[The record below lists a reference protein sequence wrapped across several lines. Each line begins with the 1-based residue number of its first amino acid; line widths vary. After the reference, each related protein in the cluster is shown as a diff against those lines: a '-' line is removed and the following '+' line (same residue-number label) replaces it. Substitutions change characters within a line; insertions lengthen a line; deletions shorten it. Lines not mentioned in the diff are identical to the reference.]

1 MKRCHRILVAGVGN
15 IFWGDDAFGVE
26 VAQQLT
32 QRDWPAGVVVVDF
45 GIRALDFA
53 YALLE
58 SYDAVILI
66 DATQRG
72 GEPGS
77 LYVIEPSV
85 DQVEADEDPSWQI
98 EAHGM
103 VPEQSLRWAQVMGA
117 RCPFVRLVGC
127 EPERIGS
134 EDDMIMGLSQPVQ
147 AAVEEA
153 SRIVEQL
160 VDEVLESLC
169 HVISQK

>member
-1 MKRCHRILVAGVGN
+1 MKPNRRILVAGIGN

-26 VAQQLT
+26 VAQRLT

-45 GIRALDFA
+45 GIRGLDFA

-58 SYDAVILI
+58 NYDAVILI

-77 LYVIEPSV
+77 LYVIEP
-85 DQVEADEDPSWQI
+85 DINQVETGEDQPLQF

-103 VPEQSLRWAQVMGA
+103 VPDKSLRWAQVMGA

-127 EPERIGS
+127 EPETVGS
-134 EDDMIMGLSQPVQ
+134 EDNMIMGLSQPVQ
-147 AAVEEA
+147 AAIAEA

-160 VDEVLESLC
+160 VDEILDEQHEV
-169 HVISQK
+169 VT